1 MSLTPIEKRLR
12 WSGVLISA
20 GLIIQLLT
28 LQGVHPLAFVAF
40 IAIACPLMGAGIVL
54 FLYAILK
61 GNSHAESA
69 PPPPARQSPSSSA

>member
-28 LQGVHPLAFVAF
+28 LRGFHPLAFVAF

-54 FLYAILK
+54 FLYAILR
-61 GNSHAESA
+61 GNSHAAAPA
-69 PPPPARQSPSSSA
+69 PPASRQSPGTSA